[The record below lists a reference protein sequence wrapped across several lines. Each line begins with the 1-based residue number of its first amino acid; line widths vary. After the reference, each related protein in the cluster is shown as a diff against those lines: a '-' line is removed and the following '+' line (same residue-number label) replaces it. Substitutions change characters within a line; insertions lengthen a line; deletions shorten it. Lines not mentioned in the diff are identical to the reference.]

1 MNSFR
6 CSLHVP
12 VLPKHDQNLSWNKTV
27 ILAMESP
34 CVLAV
39 DLCRVFP
46 KLLAVIGVFS
56 ELAIA
61 SSLMFHVNNSWVC
74 ALLLSSEPFETKVY
88 VGSNRCT
95 LSWVSF
101 LLSQPWRLTT
111 LRQTAGGGDAY
122 EDVHGETDRHIFN
135 ADSCTEPNED
145 SDCAGDNVKVWAWT
159 KEGWDDHNALIHYIA
174 RVS

>member
-12 VLPKHDQNLSWNKTV
+12 VLQKHDKNQSWNKTV
-27 ILAMESP
+27 ILAMESR

-46 KLLAVIGVFS
+46 KLLAVIGVFL

-74 ALLLSSEPFETKVY
+74 ALLLSGEPFDTKVY

-101 LLSQPWRLTT
+101 LLSSAMAFDDFGGRRLEVGMRMKMYMGQPTDTSSMPIRAPNPTRILTVLAIT
-111 LRQTAGGGDAY
+111 
-122 EDVHGETDRHIFN
+122 
-135 ADSCTEPNED
+135 
-145 SDCAGDNVKVWAWT
+145 
-159 KEGWDDHNALIHYIA
+159 
-174 RVS
+174 